1 MFWAKKPMKHRKPS
15 TECGFTLIEVMI
27 ALAIFSIGILAV
39 WALQV
44 TSTKS
49 NTTSRNLSMASVCAS
64 DQLERLVK
72 LPYSHANLTAG
83 THTPSQTSDGID
95 NNFNGLVDEP
105 GENGPLRV
113 SWAVVDNTPIT
124 NTKAIT
130 VTVAWNNQLR
140 QRSLSMVSYKAG
152 S

>member
-1 MFWAKKPMKHRKPS
+1 
-15 TECGFTLIEVMI
+15 
-27 ALAIFSIGILAV
+27 
-39 WALQV
+39 
-44 TSTKS
+44 
-49 NTTSRNLSMASVCAS
+49 MASVCAS

-83 THTPSQTSDGID
+83 THTPAQTSDGID

-105 GENGPLRV
+105 GESGPLRV

>member
-1 MFWAKKPMKHRKPS
+1 MKTTHPRNHDKQA

-39 WALQV
+39 WAMQV

-49 NTTSRNLSMASVCAS
+49 NTTSRNLSIASVCAS

-72 LPYSHANLTAG
+72 LPYSDANLTAG
-83 THTPSQTSDGID
+83 THTPAQTSDGID
-95 NNFNGLVDEP
+95 NNFNGIVDEP
-105 GENGPLRV
+105 GESGSLRV
-113 SWAVVDNTPIT
+113 SWAVADTTPIT

-130 VTVAWNNQLR
+130 VTVAWNNQFR
-140 QRSLSMVSYKAG
+140 QRSLSMVSYKSG